1 MILCIICD
9 CSGIYLRNVNCLIL
23 VGDIGMY
30 GDLDLLI
37 CKGFKCNNCLR
48 CYNTC
53 IKGKD
58 YINTSLG
65 LFRSE
70 CGACRNLFAV
80 SQNSLSCFLIH
91 QCSAYGILFARKQ
104 VCIGNGINDGCLL
117 LCFRVVDLCC
127 LIFSCCMD
135 LRNINRLLSI
145 LCICMYCK
153 QCSVRIEVFKYNCRS
168 SCQFRRIQCIRQRNS
183 HVM

>member
-37 CKGFKCNNCLR
+37 CKRLKCYNCLR

-70 CGACRNLFAV
+70 CGACRNLFAI

-91 QCSAYGILFARKQ
+91 KCSAYCILSARKQ
-104 VCIGNGINDGCLL
+104 VCIGNCINDSGCLI
-117 LCFRVVDLCC
+117 CFGVVDLCC
-127 LIFSCCMD
+127 LILCSCMN
-135 LRNINRLLSI
+135 LRDIYCLLFI
-145 LCICMYCK
+145 LKVSMCCQKCA
-153 QCSVRIEVFKYNCRS
+153 VRIQIFKYNCCG
-168 SCQFRRIQCIRQRNS
+168 SCKL
-183 HVM
+183 

>member
-9 CSGIYLRNVNCLIL
+9 CCCTYLRDINGLIL
-23 VGDIGMY
+23 VLNLSMY

-91 QCSAYGILFARKQ
+91 QCSAYGILSARKQ
-104 VCIGNGINDGCLL
+104 ICIGNSINDGGCLV
-117 LCFRVVDLCC
+117 CFGMVDLCC
-127 LIFSCCMD
+127 LILCSCMNLWDIYC
-135 LRNINRLLSI
+135 LLVI
-145 LCICMYCK
+145 LKISMSCK
-153 QCSVRIEVFKYNCRS
+153 KCAVRIKVFKYNCCG
-168 SCQFRRIQCIRQRNS
+168 SCKL
-183 HVM
+183 

>member
-1 MILCIICD
+1 
-9 CSGIYLRNVNCLIL
+9 
-23 VGDIGMY
+23 MY

-58 YINTSLG
+58 YINTSFG

-70 CGACRNLFAV
+70 CGACRNLFAI

-91 QCSAYGILFARKQ
+91 KCSAYGILSARKQ
-104 VCIGNGINDGCLL
+104 IFIGNCINDGGCLFCL
-117 LCFRVVDLCC
+117 GVIDLCC
-127 LIFSCCMD
+127 LILCSRVNLWNIYGLLVILKVSMCCQK
-135 LRNINRLLSI
+135 
-145 LCICMYCK
+145 CA
-153 QCSVRIEVFKYNCRS
+153 VRIQIFKYNCCG
-168 SCQFRRIQCIRQRNS
+168 SCKLWCVQGID
-183 HVM
+183 